1 MDFQKSSYCKC
12 DVLFKISETM
22 NIPLSGLIEI

>member
-12 DVLFKISETM
+12 DVLSKISENM
-22 NIPLSGLIEI
+22 NIPINGLIEI